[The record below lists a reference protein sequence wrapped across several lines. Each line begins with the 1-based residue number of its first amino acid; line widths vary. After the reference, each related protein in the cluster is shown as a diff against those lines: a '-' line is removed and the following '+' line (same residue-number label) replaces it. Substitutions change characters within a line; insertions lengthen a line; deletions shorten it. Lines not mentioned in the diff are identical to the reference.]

1 MKFSRTFAAEG
12 LLERQGRERSATWG
26 IPPCREP
33 AQLHGK
39 SRAKA
44 VWWPRLLQDEGRHL
58 PGGMGIKVSN
68 ASQQE
73 VHREWQDAGDSTLM
87 GNFPSACLEIHSRV
101 LRCFYSMAQEMAAA
115 SDTIEAP
122 LVLSLAPWF
131 LSSQVLSVALR
142 FLSTPSFPEVQDK
155 GSAAQPHVM
164 KRWQICNA
172 IMLIW
177 CHTLCALFFFKL
189 RCGLKC
195 DLSALVIPR
204 SVRLLDKC
212 EMASALVGDSQFL
225 YYTVCEIVVCA
236 LLSMH
241 DIHWGFSKFIF
252 SFSK

>member
-26 IPPCREP
+26 IPPRREP

-44 VWWPRLLQDEGRHL
+44 AWWPRLLQDEGRHL
-58 PGGMGIKVSN
+58 PGGMGIKFSN

-177 CHTLCALFFFKL
+177 CHTLCALFFF
-189 RCGLKC
+189 
-195 DLSALVIPR
+195 
-204 SVRLLDKC
+204 
-212 EMASALVGDSQFL
+212 
-225 YYTVCEIVVCA
+225 
-236 LLSMH
+236 
-241 DIHWGFSKFIF
+241 
-252 SFSK
+252 